1 MEQELLKAAFPS
13 LSQRLCRPGP
23 SRAHALGASRESSI
37 MKAQSTAVLS
47 GVALAA
53 MTALAAPA
61 SAQAPARAGFL
72 HCAVAPG
79 AGMVVTSARA
89 LDCTF
94 TPSAPGPIE
103 RYVGTVTRYG
113 LDLGVTGPG
122 DIDWAVLAPTAI
134 IGPGALSG
142 GYGGVGAAATL
153 GIGGG
158 AALLAGGNGLTT
170 SLQPLSV
177 HGQSGVNIAA
187 GIEGIRLDYV
197 AAAPPGRYYR
207 HARVHH
213 RYHRAHGRY
222 HRHHG

>member
-1 MEQELLKAAFPS
+1 
-13 LSQRLCRPGP
+13 
-23 SRAHALGASRESSI
+23 
-37 MKAQSTAVLS
+37 MKVQSTAFLVS
-47 GVALAA
+47 GLALAA

-61 SAQAPARAGFL
+61 SAQSPARVGFL

-103 RYVGTVTRYG
+103 RYVGTLSRYG

-134 IGPGALSG
+134 AGPGALSG

-153 GIGGG
+153 GLGGG
-158 AALLAGGNGLTT
+158 AALLTGGNAATT

-177 HGQSGVNIAA
+177 HGQSGVNVAA

-197 AAAPPGRYYR
+197 AAVPAGRYHGPR
-207 HARVHH
+207 
-213 RYHRAHGRY
+213 RAHRHY
-222 HRHHG
+222 HRHHA

>member
-1 MEQELLKAAFPS
+1 
-13 LSQRLCRPGP
+13 
-23 SRAHALGASRESSI
+23 
-37 MKAQSTAVLS
+37 MKIQSTAFLS
-47 GVALAA
+47 GAALAA

-61 SAQAPARAGFL
+61 TAQAPVSVGFL

-94 TPSAPGPIE
+94 APSAGGPPE
-103 RYVGTVTRYG
+103 RYVGTVTRLG
-113 LDLGVTGPG
+113 VDLGVTGPG

-134 IGPGALSG
+134 IGHGALTGS
-142 GYGGVGAAATL
+142 YGGIGAVATL

-158 AALLAGGNGLTT
+158 AALLTGGNGMTT

-177 HGQSGVNIAA
+177 HGQSGANVAA

-197 AAAPPGRYYR
+197 AMAPPGRYYGHHQYR
-207 HARVHH
+207 HQ
-213 RYHRAHGRY
+213 RAHRRH
-222 HRHHG
+222 HRHHHA

>member
-1 MEQELLKAAFPS
+1 MMKFQSAAFV
-13 LSQRLCRPGP
+13 C
-23 SRAHALGASRESSI
+23 
-37 MKAQSTAVLS
+37 
-47 GVALAA
+47 VAAFA
-53 MTALAAPA
+53 GMITAAPA
-61 SAQAPARAGFL
+61 CAQARVGLL

-94 TPSAPGPIE
+94 TPSTPGPVE

-122 DIDWAVLAPTAI
+122 DIDWGVLAPTAI
-134 IGPGALSG
+134 VGPGALAG
-142 GYGGVGAAATL
+142 VYGGVGAVAAA

-158 AALLAGGNGLTT
+158 AALLTGGNGLTT

-177 HGQSGVNIAA
+177 HGQSGANIAG
-187 GIEGIRLDYV
+187 GIEGIQLAYL
-197 AAAPPGRYYR
+197 PPPVGRYYR
-207 HARVHH
+207 H
-213 RYHRAHGRY
+213 HRAHPRHY

>member
-1 MEQELLKAAFPS
+1 MS
-13 LSQRLCRPGP
+13 P
-23 SRAHALGASRESSI
+23 SRGDPGNALGIQESSI
-37 MKAQSTAVLS
+37 MKVQPAAFVS
-47 GVALAA
+47 VAAFAA
-53 MTALAAPA
+53 MTAFAAPA
-61 SAQAPARAGFL
+61 FAQARVGFL

-94 TPSAPGPIE
+94 APSVPGPIE

-134 IGPGALSG
+134 LGPGALSG
-142 GYGGVGAAATL
+142 AYGGVGAAATL

-158 AALLAGGNGLTT
+158 AALLTGGNGLTT

-177 HGQSGVNIAA
+177 HGQSGANIAG
-187 GIEGIRLDYV
+187 GIEGIQLAYV
-197 AAAPPGRYYR
+197 PPPPGRSYR
-207 HARVHH
+207 H
-213 RYHRAHGRY
+213 HRAHRRY
-222 HRHHG
+222 HRHA

>member
-1 MEQELLKAAFPS
+1 MRAKSAGFLSVAAF
-13 LSQRLCRPGP
+13 
-23 SRAHALGASRESSI
+23 
-37 MKAQSTAVLS
+37 
-47 GVALAA
+47 AA
-53 MTALAAPA
+53 MTAFAAPA
-61 SAQAPARAGFL
+61 SAQARVGFL

-94 TPSAPGPIE
+94 TPSHPGPIE

-113 LDLGVTGPG
+113 VDLGVTGPG

-134 IGPGALSG
+134 LGPGALAG
-142 GYGGVGAAATL
+142 GYGGVGAVATL

-158 AALLAGGNGLTT
+158 AALLTGGNGLTT

-177 HGQSGVNIAA
+177 HGQSGANIAG

-197 AAAPPGRYYR
+197 APPPPGRSYR
-207 HARVHH
+207 H
-213 RYHRAHGRY
+213 HRAHRRY
-222 HRHHG
+222 HRHHA

>member
-1 MEQELLKAAFPS
+1 M
-13 LSQRLCRPGP
+13 
-23 SRAHALGASRESSI
+23 
-37 MKAQSTAVLS
+37 
-47 GVALAA
+47 ALAA

-61 SAQAPARAGFL
+61 SAQSPARVGFL

-79 AGMVVTSARA
+79 AGMVVASARA

-94 TPSAPGPIE
+94 TPSTPGPVE

-122 DIDWAVLAPTAI
+122 DIDWAVLAPTAV

-158 AALLAGGNGLTT
+158 AALLTGGNAATT

-177 HGQSGVNIAA
+177 HGQSGANIAA

-197 AAAPPGRYYR
+197 APPAGRYYR
-207 HARVHH
+207 HQRAHRHYHH
-213 RYHRAHGRY
+213 R
-222 HRHHG
+222 RHA